1 MWNKAIRCTSS
12 YFLLTVHHLL
22 LQYTVETEKDVFVP
36 LYGDQL
42 GRERVT
48 GAKKTRL
55 GCDLPSERY

>member
-1 MWNKAIRCTSS
+1 MCFF
-12 YFLLTVHHLL
+12 YFFLLLS
-22 LQYTVETEKDVFVP
+22 F
-36 LYGDQL
+36 DQL